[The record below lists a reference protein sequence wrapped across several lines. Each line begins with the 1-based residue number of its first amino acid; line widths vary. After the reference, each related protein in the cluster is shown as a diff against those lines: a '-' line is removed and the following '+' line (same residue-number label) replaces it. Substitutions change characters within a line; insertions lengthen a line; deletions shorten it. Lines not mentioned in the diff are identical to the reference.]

1 MKEELKNKC
10 KDLLK
15 KVHLQ
20 KIGQE
25 QMVADLNLDCTA
37 EQKRILICY
46 LDYLRTIRE
55 LNRNFGHTNR
65 QEMMQILKV
74 CIELNLRIDVCACYD
89 RNAIEEIRENYY
101 DYILGFGDTFFYA
114 KEKNPDADAIL
125 YTTENPYRISY
136 ERETERLRYFTERTG
151 RTFHLERTGVY
162 YKKDDEKKADRII
175 CLGEPSYF
183 ADTGKPVDRVWPSA
197 LKNPDFALDFSRKKK
212 TNFLVY
218 GVDGFI
224 HKGND
229 ILVELFAKH
238 PEWNLYL
245 CGARGAEK
253 AEEAGYKLTENVH
266 VCGFVDTMSDQFNAI
281 AEKCYYLLLPSCSE
295 SPSTSALTALR
306 HGIIPIVMKG
316 NGLDELG
323 DYCRYFEDY
332 HMESI
337 EQTIAEAV
345 CVDEELLQQQG
356 RAAMEYADEHYT
368 LADYTEQMR
377 TVMSKITV
385 GSC

>member
-1 MKEELKNKC
+1 MKEEIKNKC
-10 KDLLK
+10 KDLLR

-25 QMVADLNLDCTA
+25 QLVADLNRDYTA
-37 EQKRILICY
+37 EQKKILICY

-55 LNRNFGHTNR
+55 LKQNFGHTNR

-74 CIELNLRIDVCACYD
+74 CMELNLRIDVCACYD
-89 RNAIEEIRENYY
+89 RNAMEEIQENYY

-114 KEKNPDADAIL
+114 KEKNPDAVAIL

-238 PEWNLYL
+238 LEWNLYL

-266 VCGFVDTMSDQFNAI
+266 VCGFVDTMSDQFNEI
-281 AEKCYYLLLPSCSE
+281 AAKCYYLLLPSCSE

-345 CVDEELLQQQG
+345 CADEEILQKQG
-356 RAAMEYADEHYT
+356 RAAVEYADAHYT
-368 LADYTEQMR
+368 LQEYTRQIKNILG
-377 TVMSKITV
+377 KIIFR
-385 GSC
+385 

>member
-25 QMVADLNLDCTA
+25 QMVADLNRDCTA

-89 RNAIEEIRENYY
+89 RNAKEEIRENYY

-114 KEKNPDADAIL
+114 KEKNPGAVAIL

-266 VCGFVDTMSDQFNAI
+266 VCGFVDTMSDQFHEI
-281 AEKCYYLLLPSCSE
+281 AAKCYYLLLPSCSE

-332 HMESI
+332 HMENI

-345 CVDEELLQQQG
+345 CVDEEVLQQQG
-356 RAAMEYADEHYT
+356 RAAMEYADEHYM
-368 LADYTEQMR
+368 LQEYTRQIKNILG
-377 TVMSKITV
+377 KIIFR
-385 GSC
+385 

>member
-1 MKEELKNKC
+1 MKEKLKNKC

-25 QMVADLNLDCTA
+25 QMVADLNRDCTA
-37 EQKRILICY
+37 EQKKILICY

-89 RNAIEEIRENYY
+89 RNAMEEIRENYY

-114 KEKNPDADAIL
+114 KEKNPCAAAIL

-197 LKNPDFALDFSRKKK
+197 LKNPDFTLDFSRKKK

-238 PEWNLYL
+238 HEWNLYL

-266 VCGFVDTMSDQFNAI
+266 VCGFVDTMSGQFQEI
-281 AEKCYYLLLPSCSE
+281 AAKCYYLLLPSCSE

-345 CVDEELLQQQG
+345 CADEEVLQQQG

-377 TVMSKITV
+377 TVMSRITA

>member
-25 QMVADLNLDCTA
+25 QMVADLNRDCTA

-101 DYILGFGDTFFYA
+101 DYILGFGDTFFCA
-114 KEKNPDADAIL
+114 KEKNPEATAIL

-151 RTFHLERTGVY
+151 RRFHLERTGVY
-162 YKKDDEKKADRII
+162 YKENDEQKADRII

-197 LKNPDFALDFSRKKK
+197 LKNPDFTLDFSPKKK

-266 VCGFVDTMSDQFNAI
+266 VCGFVDTMSGQFQEI
-281 AEKCYYLLLPSCSE
+281 AAKCYYLLLPSCSE

-332 HMESI
+332 HMDSI

-345 CVDEELLQQQG
+345 CVDEEMLQQQG

>member
-25 QMVADLNLDCTA
+25 QMVADLNRDCTA

-89 RNAIEEIRENYY
+89 RNAKEEIRENYY

-114 KEKNPDADAIL
+114 KEKNPDAAAIL

-197 LKNPDFALDFSRKKK
+197 LKNPNFALDFSRKKK

-332 HMESI
+332 HVESI

-345 CVDEELLQQQG
+345 CVDEEVLQQQG

-368 LADYTEQMR
+368 LADYTEQIR
-377 TVMSKITV
+377 TVMSRITE

>member
-1 MKEELKNKC
+1 MKEEIKNKC
-10 KDLLK
+10 KDLLR

-25 QMVADLNLDCTA
+25 QMVADINRDCTSA
-37 EQKRILICY
+37 QKKILICY

-55 LNRNFGHTNR
+55 LKQNFGHTNR

-74 CIELNLRIDVCACYD
+74 CMELNLRIDVCACYD
-89 RNAIEEIRENYY
+89 RNAMEEIQENYY

-114 KEKNPDADAIL
+114 KEKNPNAVAIL

-183 ADTGKPVDRVWPSA
+183 ADTGKPVDHVWPSA
-197 LKNPDFALDFSRKKK
+197 LKNPDFTLDFSEKKK

-253 AEEAGYKLTENVH
+253 AKEAGYKLTENVH
-266 VCGFVDTMSDQFNAI
+266 VCGFVDTMSDQFNEI
-281 AEKCYYLLLPSCSE
+281 AAKCYYLLLPSCSE

-345 CVDEELLQQQG
+345 CADEEVLQQQG
-356 RAAMEYADEHYT
+356 RAAMEYADAHYT
-368 LADYTEQMR
+368 LQEYTRQIKNILG
-377 TVMSKITV
+377 KIIFR
-385 GSC
+385 

>member
-25 QMVADLNLDCTA
+25 QMVADLNRDCTA

-114 KEKNPDADAIL
+114 KEKNPDAAAIL

-197 LKNPDFALDFSRKKK
+197 LKNSDFTLDFSPKKK

-266 VCGFVDTMSDQFNAI
+266 VCGFVDTMSGQFQEI
-281 AEKCYYLLLPSCSE
+281 AAKCYYLLLPSCSE

-332 HMESI
+332 HMDSI

-345 CVDEELLQQQG
+345 CVDEEMLQQQG

>member
-25 QMVADLNLDCTA
+25 QMVADLNRDCTA

-89 RNAIEEIRENYY
+89 SNAMEDIRENYY

-114 KEKNPDADAIL
+114 KEKNLEATAIL

-151 RTFHLERTGVY
+151 RRFHLERTGVY
-162 YKKDDEKKADRII
+162 YKENDEQKADRII

-197 LKNPDFALDFSRKKK
+197 LKNPGFALDFSRKKK

-266 VCGFVDTMSDQFNAI
+266 VCGFVDTMSDQFHEI
-281 AEKCYYLLLPSCSE
+281 AAKCYYLLLPSCSE

-345 CVDEELLQQQG
+345 CADEEVLQQQG

-368 LADYTEQMR
+368 LQEYTRQIKNILG
-377 TVMSKITV
+377 KIIFR
-385 GSC
+385 

>member
-15 KVHLQ
+15 KIHLQ

-25 QMVADLNLDCTA
+25 QMVADLNRDCTT

-114 KEKNPDADAIL
+114 KEKNPGAAAIL

-253 AEEAGYKLTENVH
+253 AEEAGYKLTENIH
-266 VCGFVDTMSDQFNAI
+266 VCGFVDTMSEQFHEI
-281 AEKCYYLLLPSCSE
+281 AAKCYYLLLPSCSE

-345 CVDEELLQQQG
+345 CVDEEVLQQQG

-377 TVMSKITV
+377 TVMSKITA
-385 GSC
+385 GSY

>member
-25 QMVADLNLDCTA
+25 QMVADLNRDCTA
-37 EQKRILICY
+37 EQKKILICY

-114 KEKNPDADAIL
+114 KEKNPGAVAIL
-125 YTTENPYRISY
+125 YTTENPYHISY
-136 ERETERLRYFTERTG
+136 EREKERLRYFTERTG
-151 RTFHLERTGVY
+151 RRFHLERTGVY
-162 YKKDDEKKADRII
+162 YKENDEQKADRII

-197 LKNPDFALDFSRKKK
+197 LKKPGFTLDFSRKKK
-212 TNFLVY
+212 TN
-218 GVDGFI
+218 
-224 HKGND
+224 
-229 ILVELFAKH
+229 
-238 PEWNLYL
+238 
-245 CGARGAEK
+245 
-253 AEEAGYKLTENVH
+253 
-266 VCGFVDTMSDQFNAI
+266 
-281 AEKCYYLLLPSCSE
+281 
-295 SPSTSALTALR
+295 
-306 HGIIPIVMKG
+306 
-316 NGLDELG
+316 
-323 DYCRYFEDY
+323 
-332 HMESI
+332 
-337 EQTIAEAV
+337 
-345 CVDEELLQQQG
+345 
-356 RAAMEYADEHYT
+356 
-368 LADYTEQMR
+368 
-377 TVMSKITV
+377 
-385 GSC
+385 

>member
-15 KVHLQ
+15 KIHLQ

-25 QMVADLNLDCTA
+25 QMVADLNRDCTT
-37 EQKRILICY
+37 EQKKILICY

-114 KEKNPDADAIL
+114 KKKNPGAAAIL

-197 LKNPDFALDFSRKKK
+197 LKNPDFTLVFSGKKK

-266 VCGFVDTMSDQFNAI
+266 VCGFVDTMSGQFQEI
-281 AEKCYYLLLPSCSE
+281 AAKCYYLLLPSCSE

-345 CVDEELLQQQG
+345 CADEEMLQQQG

-377 TVMSKITV
+377 TVMSKITA

>member
-25 QMVADLNLDCTA
+25 QMVADLNRDCTA

-55 LNRNFGHTNR
+55 LNHNFGHTNR

-114 KEKNPDADAIL
+114 KEKNPGAAAIW

-266 VCGFVDTMSDQFNAI
+266 VCGFVDTMSDQFHEITA
-281 AEKCYYLLLPSCSE
+281 KCYYLLLPSCSE

-345 CVDEELLQQQG
+345 CVDEEVLQQQG

-368 LADYTEQMR
+368 LQEYTRQIKNILG
-377 TVMSKITV
+377 KIIFR
-385 GSC
+385 

>member
-114 KEKNPDADAIL
+114 KEKNPDAAAIL

-183 ADTGKPVDRVWPSA
+183 ADTGKLVDRVWPSA
-197 LKNPDFALDFSRKKK
+197 LKNPDFALDFSKKKK

-266 VCGFVDTMSDQFNAI
+266 VCGFVDTMSDQFHEI
-281 AEKCYYLLLPSCSE
+281 AAKCYYLLLPSCSE

-345 CVDEELLQQQG
+345 CSDEEILQQQG

>member
-25 QMVADLNLDCTA
+25 QMVADLNRDCTA

-55 LNRNFGHTNR
+55 LNHNFGHTNR

-114 KEKNPDADAIL
+114 KEKNPGAAAIL

-266 VCGFVDTMSDQFNAI
+266 VCGFVDTMSGQFQEI
-281 AEKCYYLLLPSCSE
+281 AAKCYYLLLPSCSE

-345 CVDEELLQQQG
+345 CADEEMLQQQG

-377 TVMSKITV
+377 TVMSKITA

>member
-25 QMVADLNLDCTA
+25 QMVADINRDCTSA
-37 EQKRILICY
+37 QKKILICY

-74 CIELNLRIDVCACYD
+74 CIELNLRIDICACYD
-89 RNAIEEIRENYY
+89 SNAMEDIRENYY

-114 KEKNPDADAIL
+114 KEKNPEATAIL

-253 AEEAGYKLTENVH
+253 AEEAGYKLTENIH
-266 VCGFVDTMSDQFNAI
+266 VCGFVDTMSEQFHEI
-281 AEKCYYLLLPSCSE
+281 AAKCSYLLLPSCSE

-345 CVDEELLQQQG
+345 HVDEEMLQQQG

-368 LADYTEQMR
+368 LQEYTRQIKNILG
-377 TVMSKITV
+377 KIIFR
-385 GSC
+385 

>member
-15 KVHLQ
+15 KIHLQ

-25 QMVADLNLDCTA
+25 QMVADLNRDCTT
-37 EQKRILICY
+37 EQKKILICY

-114 KEKNPDADAIL
+114 KEKNPGAAAIL

-253 AEEAGYKLTENVH
+253 AEEAGYKLTENIH
-266 VCGFVDTMSDQFNAI
+266 VCGFVDTMSEQFHEI
-281 AEKCYYLLLPSCSE
+281 AAKCYYLLLPSCSE

-345 CVDEELLQQQG
+345 CVDEEVLQQQG

-377 TVMSKITV
+377 TVMSKITA